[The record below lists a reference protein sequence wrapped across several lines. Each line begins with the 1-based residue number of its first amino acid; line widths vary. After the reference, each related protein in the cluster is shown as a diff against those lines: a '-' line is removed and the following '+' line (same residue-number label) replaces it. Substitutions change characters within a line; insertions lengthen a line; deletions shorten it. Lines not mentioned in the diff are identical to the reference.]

1 VRRDCWPDNELHSE
15 AFQRSVLDVLA
26 LRSNSVRMV
35 LPHPYEHTS
44 VVLSRAINL
53 TLFQSVSLMIG
64 EEVIR
69 PSSYA
74 KIIPKVSINVTALLA
89 SDLNRAAPSH

>member
-1 VRRDCWPDNELHSE
+1 
-15 AFQRSVLDVLA
+15 
-26 LRSNSVRMV
+26 
-35 LPHPYEHTS
+35 
-44 VVLSRAINL
+44 
-53 TLFQSVSLMIG
+53 MIG

-69 PSSYA
+69 PSIYA

>member
-1 VRRDCWPDNELHSE
+1 
-15 AFQRSVLDVLA
+15 
-26 LRSNSVRMV
+26 MV
-35 LPHPYEHTS
+35 LPHPYEHTG
-44 VVLSRAINL
+44 VVLSRVINL
-53 TLFQSVSLMIG
+53 TLFQSVSWMIG
-64 EEVIR
+64 EKVIR